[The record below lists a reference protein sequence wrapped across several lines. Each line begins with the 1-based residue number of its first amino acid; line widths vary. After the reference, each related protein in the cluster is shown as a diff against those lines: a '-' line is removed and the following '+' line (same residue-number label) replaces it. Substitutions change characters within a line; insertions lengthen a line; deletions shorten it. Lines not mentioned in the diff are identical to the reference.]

1 MGADGVLIGEILM
14 NAPDKNKKYLS
25 PHIQAVGVF
34 VNEEPE
40 IIARFLEEG
49 IIDIAQL
56 HGSEKLPLQ
65 MVLLWGPPL

>member
-14 NAPDKNKKYLS
+14 SAPDKNKKISL
-25 PHIQAVGVF
+25 PHMQAVGVF

-65 MVLLWGPPL
+65 MVLLWGLPL

>member
-1 MGADGVLIGEILM
+1 MLLIKI
-14 NAPDKNKKYLS
+14 KKYLS
-25 PHIQAVGVF
+25 PHMQAVEVF

>member
-1 MGADGVLIGEILM
+1 MLLIKI
-14 NAPDKNKKYLS
+14 KKYLS
-25 PHIQAVGVF
+25 PHIQAVEVY

-65 MVLLWGPPL
+65 MVLL

>member
-1 MGADGVLIGEILM
+1 M
-14 NAPDKNKKYLS
+14 
-25 PHIQAVGVF
+25 QAVGVF

-65 MVLLWGPPL
+65 MVFLWGLPL